1 MSDSLLSQ
9 AEIDALL
16 TQVPSETEETPVVED
31 LSFQAKEAPQPQKNT
46 PRSANA
52 GMKSHPNL
60 ERILDIPLRVS
71 VSLGKTEK
79 SILDVVSLAPGAIVD
94 FDRNVGEPVDITLNG
109 KLIARGEVVV
119 VGEHFGVRISQIIT
133 PQQRIENML

>member
-31 LSFQAKEAPQPQKNT
+31 LSFQAKEMPQPKKNK
-46 PRSANA
+46 PRAANA
-52 GMKSHPNL
+52 GMQSHPNL

-79 SILDVVSLAPGAIVD
+79 PILDVVSLAPGAIVD